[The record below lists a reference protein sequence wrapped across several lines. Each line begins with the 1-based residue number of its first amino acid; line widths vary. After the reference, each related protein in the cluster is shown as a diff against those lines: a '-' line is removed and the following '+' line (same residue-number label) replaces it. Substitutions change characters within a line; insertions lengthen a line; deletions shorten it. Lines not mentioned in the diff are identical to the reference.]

1 MKKTVWMAAAAGALL
16 VFFAGG
22 CGSAAPADK
31 SASAQEAPKAAAE
44 AAAPKQDGPKK
55 MLILYYSLAGGNTK
69 SIADQLQ
76 QATGADIERIEPQTP
91 YSGSYDDIVAQGK
104 REVDEGYRPAL
115 KALAH
120 QPEDYDII
128 AVGTPTW
135 WYTMAPPVLTLLSE
149 HDWSGKTIIP
159 FQTHAGW
166 PGHTLEDMQ
175 AAAPGAE
182 FRYPL
187 QVKFDHQTLAS
198 PQADIDGWLAD
209 VKTIL

>member
-1 MKKTVWMAAAAGALL
+1 MKKAAVLAAAALAVLC
-16 VFFAGG
+16 AGG
-22 CGSAAPADK
+22 CGSAAPAGE
-31 SASAQEAPKAAAE
+31 SPAPEAPKAE
-44 AAAPKQDGPKK
+44 AAAPKPDGPKK

-69 SIADQLQ
+69 SIADELQ

-104 REVDEGYRPAL
+104 REVDEGVKPPL
-115 KALAH
+115 KPLAH
-120 QPEDYDII
+120 HPEDYDII

-149 HDWSGKTIIP
+149 HDWSGKVIIP

-166 PGHTLEDMQ
+166 PGHTLEDME

-182 FRYPL
+182 FQYPL
-187 QVKFDHQTLAS
+187 QVKFDHQTLVS
-198 PQADIDGWLAD
+198 PRTDIERWLAD
-209 VKTIL
+209 VKTVL